1 MKDVGGQRDSIF
13 GGLTGAGD
21 LLARNARY
29 LGSKTGLVF
38 GAKRFSWR
46 ETDARACR
54 FANALGR
61 LGVQRGERVGI
72 CARNSHQWVEA
83 AFALA
88 KLGAVLVTVNCRL
101 AEDEI
106 AYILKDS
113 GARGVITG
121 AEEQEKVRS
130 AAASCSELRLLI
142 TIEAGA
148 VESAEDYET
157 LVAAETEE
165 EPRLPEPL
173 RAEDPLML
181 LYTSGTTGFPKGAIY
196 THGSTLVGM
205 FVHVHAIGS
214 RGTHR
219 VMLPSPLYSA
229 AGMAGIYCAVYVGST
244 SVLLNFDADA
254 VLDTI
259 TRERITF
266 SNLVPTTIQRLLAR
280 EDLDRYDL
288 SSLEVLLY
296 GGSPIPLPVLRDA
309 AARLP
314 SCGFRQTFASTETGC
329 AGTVLEPREH
339 AEALENPALEQRLLS
354 CGQAQIGVEV
364 AVKDA
369 EGCPV
374 AAGEV
379 GEIAVYT
386 EANIAGF
393 WNNPQ
398 ASREAIRDG
407 WVYTGD
413 MAYQDEDGFFYL
425 VDRKKDLIVSGALN
439 VYPSE
444 VERVLHQHPAV
455 YEVAVVG
462 VPSEEWGEE
471 VKAVV
476 VTQPDC
482 SLAAQELIDFCEGKL
497 AGFKKPKSVDFADAL
512 PRNPTGKILRRQLRE
527 PYWAGHERRI

>member
-1 MKDVGGQRDSIF
+1 MSSIGGRHDAIF
-13 GGLTGAGD
+13 GGLAGAGD

-29 LGSKTGLVF
+29 LGDKTGLVF
-38 GAKRFSWR
+38 GQHRFSWR

-54 FANALGR
+54 FANALDR
-61 LGVQRGERVGI
+61 LGVKRGERVGI

-101 AEDEI
+101 TAEEI

-113 GARGVITG
+113 GACAVLAGDT
-121 AEEQEKVRS
+121 EQEKVRS
-130 AAASCSELRLLI
+130 ATAACSDLRLLI

-148 VESAEDYET
+148 IEGAEDYET
-157 LVAAETEE
+157 LVAKETEGA
-165 EPRLPEPL
+165 PRLREPI
-173 RAEDPLML
+173 RAEEPLML

-196 THGSTLVGM
+196 THGSTLLGM

-219 VMLPSPLYSA
+219 VLLPSPLYSA
-229 AGMAGIYCAVYVGST
+229 AGTAGIYCAVYVGST

-254 VLDTI
+254 LLDTVA
-259 TRERITF
+259 RERITF
-266 SNLVPTTIQRLLAR
+266 TNLVPTTIQRLLAR

-296 GGSPIPLPVLRDA
+296 GGSPIPLPVLREA

-314 SCGFRQTFASTETGC
+314 GCGFRQTFASTETGC

-339 AEALENPALEQRLLS
+339 REALENPALENRLLS
-354 CGQAQIGVEV
+354 CGQAQVGVEV
-364 AVKDA
+364 EVADA
-369 EGCPV
+369 EGRPV
-374 AAGEV
+374 AVGEV
-379 GEIAVYT
+379 GEIAVRT
-386 EANIAGF
+386 EANITGF

-398 ASREAIRDG
+398 ATQEAIRDG

-413 MAYQDEDGFFYL
+413 MAYRDEDGYFYL

-455 YEVAVVG
+455 YEAAVVG

-471 VKAVV
+471 VKAVAV
-476 VTQPDC
+476 IRPGC
-482 SLAAQELIDFCEGKL
+482 SLDERALIDFCEGKL
-497 AGFKKPKSVDFADAL
+497 AGFKKPKSVDFIHTL